1 MKRALAAAGIAALLG
16 CAPEAPEQRR
26 PPPAPVTPAPK
37 ILHFYAH
44 PGLAAPGET
53 VLLCYGVEDAT
64 EVRIEPRVRDLPPSF
79 NRCFSVAPK
88 KSTTYRLTATG
99 PGGSAAAEVSIVVH
113 RAAATPAPGGEGPL
127 VEQLLASHQE
137 AAPGQPVTLCYV
149 VSGAEAVYLDPPFA
163 ALRPASS
170 CFTVTVSETTTF
182 TVTATDGRTRKQS
195 RQVTVRVR

>member
-1 MKRALAAAGIAALLG
+1 
-16 CAPEAPEQRR
+16 
-26 PPPAPVTPAPK
+26 
-37 ILHFYAH
+37 
-44 PGLAAPGET
+44 LAAPGET

-149 VSGAEAVYLDPPFA
+149 VSGAEAVYLDPPLA